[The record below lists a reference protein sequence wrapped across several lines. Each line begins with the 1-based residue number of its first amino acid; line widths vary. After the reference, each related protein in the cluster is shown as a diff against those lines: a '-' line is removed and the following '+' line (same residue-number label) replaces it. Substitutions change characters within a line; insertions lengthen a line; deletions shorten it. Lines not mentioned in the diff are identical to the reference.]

1 MNLLILT
8 RYPQEYEPTRLK
20 TEAENLGLKPLI
32 LSYKKITVKEG
43 KTVLDNGRY
52 SLSQFKYII
61 PRAASGPSGSLVK
74 QKTALLK
81 ALSTD
86 QACLNKKSFL
96 KYPLTGK
103 ILQSEVF
110 KNIVPIVPNF
120 VFYQKSDWEDFLEK
134 AKFPLIVKGAFG
146 SHGRQVFAAGD
157 KNQAKEIISQQNW
170 QELIFQPLINSP
182 FWVRALV
189 LKGKFLG
196 AIPRKT
202 KSRFLP
208 GKEISLPEKLN
219 QKDLKEIKKISLNA
233 AQVLEA
239 DFAGIDF
246 LCHHGKWLLLELN
259 RTPQFKI
266 FERKTNINVARKIIE
281 AVGKYNP

>member
-1 MNLLILT
+1 MNFLILT
-8 RYPQEYEPTRLK
+8 RFPKEYEPTRLK
-20 TEAENLGLKPLI
+20 TEAKNLGLDPLI
-32 LSYKKITVKEG
+32 LSYKKIAIKDNNV
-43 KTVLDNGRY
+43 VLDNGKY

-61 PRAASGPSGSLVK
+61 PRAASGPSGSLVN

-81 ALSTD
+81 NLSDNQT
-86 QACLNKKSFL
+86 CLNKESFL

-103 ILQSEVF
+103 ILQSEIF
-110 KNIVPIVPNF
+110 KDVLPIVPSF
-120 VFYQKSDWEDFLEK
+120 VFYQKKDWENFLKSAE
-134 AKFPLIVKGAFG
+134 FPLIVKGAFG
-146 SHGRQVFAAGD
+146 SHGKQVFAVDD
-157 KNQAKEIISQQNW
+157 KNQAKKIICRQNW
-170 QELIFQPLINSP
+170 QKLVFQPLITSP

-208 GKEISLPEKLN
+208 KAETKLPEKLK
-219 QKDLKEIKKISLNA
+219 QKDLKEIEKISLKA
-233 AQVLEA
+233 VKILKT

-246 LCHHGKWLLLELN
+246 LNHQGKWLLLELN

-266 FERKTNINVARKIIE
+266 FEKKTSVNVAKEILTSLVE
-281 AVGKYNP
+281 K